1 MVPLFFQTPKG
12 GCSTLILDTL
22 SVLPMFSD
30 GQMKPINY
38 MDVVPITTVAHLVC
52 KPGYK
57 RPRSDLF
64 KDKINCLANGQ
75 WDHHVTRCDPVCG
88 EITIGV
94 PFISRGEVTTISN
107 VPWHVGIYEKQR
119 ETYVQICGGSIIS
132 ETVSEWLT
140 PGPAL

>member
-38 MDVVPITTVAHLVC
+38 MDVVPPTTVAHLVC

-75 WDHHVTRCDPVCG
+75 WDHHVALCDPVCG

-94 PFISRGEVTTISN
+94 PFHEERSQLFRMCRGM
-107 VPWHVGIYEKQR
+107 W
-119 ETYVQICGGSIIS
+119 GSTRS
-132 ETVSEWLT
+132 KGKRTFRFVVARSSVRR
-140 PGPAL
+140 